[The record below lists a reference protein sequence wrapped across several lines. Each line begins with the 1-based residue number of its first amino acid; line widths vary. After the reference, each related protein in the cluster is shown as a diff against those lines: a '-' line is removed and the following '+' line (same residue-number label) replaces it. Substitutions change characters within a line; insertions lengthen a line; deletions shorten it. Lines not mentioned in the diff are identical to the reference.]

1 MGPRGTERATRR
13 ASESTAGRWRCT
25 SREDDG
31 LHARR
36 TLPRGPRDVS
46 GNRTGGRN
54 WRESSRPL
62 PWEAREM
69 NGSRHVSRSTSRPKG
84 PGVPGALAKRSLQRA
99 VSVDRKVAAA
109 SCIEKSVEAAHRDCS
124 RVRVARMPLVHASDR
139 ALPPSVCPCKA
150 TAASSPVL
158 VNGEDSPS
166 LSHGAACEVGRMLPC
181 AWELAE
187 KCAKEFGLSW
197 HSQRS
202 DVSAPTDGGGGEV
215 EDNGQLPEVSR
226 ALRCAVEHLHLCAD
240 KMDHGCEIDGGN
252 VGALTEEFV
261 RVNKPCQSSPLR
273 CVATLF
279 DQGCPMDRSWIL
291 DSQETLFPAE
301 FDDCGLRRSSSTSTG
316 SLGSS
321 YDDDCS
327 VRSLSTASSNSQDV
341 CDEVILRRLHSTC
354 EPWHVAPPRCD
365 REVVPGHTSLH
376 VPFREAIQRVHGATF
391 SVPHPAP
398 AVLRPGQGERR
409 PSPSHPWCV

>member
-1 MGPRGTERATRR
+1 
-13 ASESTAGRWRCT
+13 
-25 SREDDG
+25 
-31 LHARR
+31 
-36 TLPRGPRDVS
+36 
-46 GNRTGGRN
+46 
-54 WRESSRPL
+54 
-62 PWEAREM
+62 
-69 NGSRHVSRSTSRPKG
+69 
-84 PGVPGALAKRSLQRA
+84 
-99 VSVDRKVAAA
+99 
-109 SCIEKSVEAAHRDCS
+109 
-124 RVRVARMPLVHASDR
+124 
-139 ALPPSVCPCKA
+139 
-150 TAASSPVL
+150 
-158 VNGEDSPS
+158 
-166 LSHGAACEVGRMLPC
+166 
-181 AWELAE
+181 
-187 KCAKEFGLSW
+187 
-197 HSQRS
+197 
-202 DVSAPTDGGGGEV
+202 V

-261 RVNKPCQSSPLR
+261 RVNKPCQSSPQR